1 MRKKKLQD
9 FVSHISINK
18 TLLKS
23 LILIQKKYPIGKQKK
38 QLLNLKIFIN
48 FIINCEKK
56 IKSNNKKALI
66 LSFNYHNKYK
76 IDHLLM
82 KNITEAASE
91 ILGHMIVQNK
101 EGNKSVFVY
110 DRNRDFSINK
120 GSRYHQTREGGS
132 IHTDNVNVSLK
143 WNYMILSC
151 LSPGLVGGETIL
163 VSAKDIYR
171 KLSKKF
177 KLAKKILQQNFYW
190 EKRGVSNT
198 FYKAPILKI
207 NNRGE
212 PEFRYLRPYLV
223 SAYFKKG
230 KSLSDK
236 QLYALDVLDAL
247 LESPENQY
255 RFYMKPGDLILS
267 LDSEVLH
274 GRTSFSDYYESKTI
288 HTKNKSNLPLKR
300 TMVRTWIKR

>member
-1 MRKKKLQD
+1 MNKLKKNN
-9 FVSHISINK
+9 FVSRIYINK
-18 TLLKS
+18 I
-23 LILIQKKYPIGKQKK
+23 LIKALISIQKKYYPKEQKN
-38 QLLNLKIFIN
+38 QLLNLKIFRN

-56 IKSNNKKALI
+56 IKSNNVKVLI
-66 LSFNYHNKYK
+66 LSFNCNNKYK

-82 KNITEAASE
+82 KNITEAASKV
-91 ILGHMIVQNK
+91 LGNLVVQNMTGDK
-101 EGNKSVFVY
+101 LVLVY
-110 DRNRDFSINK
+110 DRSRNFSINNRA
-120 GSRYHQTREGGS
+120 RYHQTREGGS

-151 LSPGLVGGETIL
+151 LSSAMIGGETIL
-163 VSAKDIYR
+163 LSAKNIY
-171 KLSKKF
+171 KELSKKF

-190 EKRGVSNT
+190 EKRGISNT